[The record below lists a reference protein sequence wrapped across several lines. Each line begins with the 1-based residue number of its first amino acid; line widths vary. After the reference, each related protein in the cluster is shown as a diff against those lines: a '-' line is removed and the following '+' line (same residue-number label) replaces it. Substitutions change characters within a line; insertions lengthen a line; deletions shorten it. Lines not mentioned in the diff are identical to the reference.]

1 MPDDR
6 PVAGCCANRR
16 LRRTLRGVART
27 VTVTSRASSRGLIP
41 SISVRGPESHVR
53 SRPSPGIAA
62 ALSFLLPGLGQI
74 AVGALRRGAL
84 LLVPLVAILVLGVL
98 VSGGGLQEV
107 IDLALDSRVL
117 TAFLIVNLL
126 LAAWHVFA
134 IIDAERTAIAM
145 EPAPRRS
152 HRGATAL
159 VVGLVVVTIGM
170 HGALEVV
177 AFDTSQTL
185 DKVFV
190 SSSDDDQGLEIPD
203 TELRTRRPHPGADR
217 NTDPGRDPV
226 PGPDRD
232 ARPDPVT
239 DARSQMGQGRPAEPP
254 ADRQ

>member
-1 MPDDR
+1 M
-6 PVAGCCANRR
+6 
-16 LRRTLRGVART
+16 
-27 VTVTSRASSRGLIP
+27 
-41 SISVRGPESHVR
+41 R

-107 IDLALDSRVL
+107 IDLALDSGVL
-117 TAFLIVNLL
+117 AAFLILNLL

-159 VVGLVVVTIGM
+159 VIGLVVVTIGM

-203 TELRTRRPHPGADR
+203 TSFEPDDSPTPVPTA
-217 NTDPGRDPV
+217 TPDPGRDPV

-232 ARPDPVT
+232 ARPDTLP
-239 DARSQMGQGRPAEPP
+239 DARSQMGQGRPAEPV
-254 ADRQ
+254 AHRE